1 MVNAATPFWEFLLFV
16 IRQCD
21 QTKRMSDDFYG
32 PFDQECFCDEF
43 NRGRKSDYR
52 TVFHQDRDRIMFSPA
67 FRRLQAKTQV
77 FQAGEYDFYRTRLTH
92 SLEVSRIAESIAI
105 WLRGANPEVRV
116 DTQLLEAISLAHDIG
131 HPPFGHAG
139 ERVLNELMNEFGGF
153 EGNAQTLRILT
164 RTIYSRTKGR
174 NGMSPSRALLDG
186 VLKYKRL
193 YRDKGDETNHFI
205 YDDQEEIL
213 TFCFG
218 EGDLAKKLDSPDV
231 NRFQSLECQIM
242 DLADDIAYSCFDIV
256 DGVKARFLS
265 REKLEAWR
273 ESKGGELEPLQGKYL
288 DELIDMIKKNKLQPL
303 MNGVIGDLI
312 QSASVKPGE
321 NFMTSRTHRHSYQLQ
336 RNDTARARIKLQ
348 KTLCRELVFGSS
360 ALQQIEYKGGQILR
374 GLAQTLFDNYLGK
387 EQQTVSGV
395 KRETPR
401 QLVLISS
408 EVHGIVCEIPNLKD
422 RARLLCD
429 HLSGMT
435 DAYALRSYKRL
446 FDPDYGSI
454 SELI

>member
-1 MVNAATPFWEFLLFV
+1 
-16 IRQCD
+16 
-21 QTKRMSDDFYG
+21 MSDDFYG
-32 PFDQECFCDEF
+32 PFDRDCFFDAF
-43 NRGRKSDYR
+43 NSTRKADYR
-52 TVFHQDRDRIMFSPA
+52 SVFHQDRDRIMFSPA

-92 SLEVSRIAESIAI
+92 SLEVSRVAESIAI
-105 WLRGANPEVRV
+105 WLRKAKPEVQV
-116 DTQLLEAISLAHDIG
+116 DPHLLEAISLAHDIG

-139 ERVLNELMNEFGGF
+139 ERVLNDLMKNYGGF

-186 VLKYKRL
+186 VLKYKRF
-193 YRDKGDETNHFI
+193 YRDRGGDKNHFI
-205 YDDQEEIL
+205 YDDQSEIL
-213 TFCFG
+213 AFCFG
-218 EGDLAKKLDSPDV
+218 EGDLAKKLGSPEV
-231 NRFQSLECQIM
+231 NAFQSLECQIM
-242 DLADDIAYSCFDIV
+242 DLADDVAYSCFDIV

-265 REKLEAWR
+265 TDKLHAWR
-273 ESKGGELEPLQGKYL
+273 ESRGENLDDLQRKHL

-312 QSASVKPGE
+312 QGASLEPEE
-321 NFMTSRTHRHSYQLQ
+321 NFMSAQTHRHRYHLKREEKAQ
-336 RNDTARARIKLQ
+336 ARIRLH

-360 ALQQIEYKGGQILR
+360 ALQQIEFKGGQILR
-374 GLAQTLFDNYLGK
+374 KLAQTLFENYLGRGP
-387 EQQTVSGV
+387 SSLL
-395 KRETPR
+395 P
-401 QLVLISS
+401 S
-408 EVHGIVCEIPNLKD
+408 EVHGVICETESSTDK
-422 RARLLCD
+422 ARLLCD

>member
-1 MVNAATPFWEFLLFV
+1 M
-16 IRQCD
+16 
-21 QTKRMSDDFYG
+21 MSDDFYG
-32 PFDQECFCDEF
+32 PFDRDCFVDAF
-43 NRGRKSDYR
+43 NGARKTDYR

-92 SLEVSRIAESIAI
+92 SLEVSRVAESIAI
-105 WLRGANPEVRV
+105 WLRKATPEVQV
-116 DTQLLEAISLAHDIG
+116 DPHLLEAISLAHDIG

-139 ERVLNELMNEFGGF
+139 ERVLNDLMKDFGGF

-186 VLKYKRL
+186 VLKYKCL
-193 YRDKGDETNHFI
+193 YQDSKKKENHFI
-205 YDDQEEIL
+205 YDDQAEIL
-213 TFCFG
+213 AFCFG
-218 EGDLAKKLDSPDV
+218 EGDLAKKLGSPEV

-242 DLADDIAYSCFDIV
+242 DLADDVAYSCFDIV

-265 REKLEAWR
+265 ADKLHAWR
-273 ESKGGELEPLQGKYL
+273 ESRGDQLDELQRKHL

-312 QSASVKPGE
+312 QGASVQPEE
-321 NFMTSRTHRHSYQLQ
+321 NFMSSHTHRHRYKLKREEKAQ
-336 RNDTARARIKLQ
+336 ARIRLH
-348 KTLCRELVFGSS
+348 KTLSRELAFDSS
-360 ALQQIEYKGGQILR
+360 ALQQIEFKGGQILR
-374 GLAQTLFDNYLGK
+374 KLAQTLFDNYLGK
-387 EQQTVSGV
+387 S
-395 KRETPR
+395 PAS
-401 QLVLISS
+401 LLPS
-408 EVHGIVCEIPNLKD
+408 EVHGVIRETGSISEK
-422 RARLLCD
+422 ARLLCD